1 MPVGATTGD
10 GYVVDA
16 DGELYVWDG
25 SQWNSVGAIQGPA
38 GPTGPTGPTGADSTV
53 TGPTGPAG
61 SDGPTGPT
69 GPTGPEGAG
78 SNVSVSATAPGT
90 PSEGDLWW
98 DSDNGNMYVYYDDGT
113 SQQWVA
119 ANGPQVFVG
128 EASPDGYQ
136 GQLWFDSATGK
147 TFIYYDDGTTAQWVS
162 AIGGSIAGSV
172 LQVVST
178 TITNTFSASVAAGG
192 SSAITGFSANITP
205 RSTSS
210 KILVMVSVSLAQETT
225 FHPALTIKRDSTAI
239 LLGDAEGSRTRVSA
253 SASSNSNS
261 KVETV
266 SQQFLDSPSTT
277 SSVTYSA
284 EATNLSAS
292 TRTLYVNRG
301 IDNTDSA
308 GIPRGA
314 STITL
319 IEVAG

>member
-1 MPVGATTGD
+1 V
-10 GYVVDA
+10 
-16 DGELYVWDG
+16 
-25 SQWNSVGAIQGPA
+25 
-38 GPTGPTGPTGADSTV
+38 V

-61 SDGPTGPT
+61 DEGPTGPT
-69 GPTGPEGAG
+69 GATGPEGAG
-78 SNVSVSATAPGT
+78 SNVSVSATAPGS

-178 TITNTFSASVAAGG
+178 TKTDPFTTPSATFVDVTGLSA
-192 SSAITGFSANITP
+192 TITP

-210 KILVMVSVSLAQETT
+210 KILVIAQVHIQNDSGSGFWAMNLVRNSTNLAQG
-225 FHPALTIKRDSTAI
+225 AGGAVNNQTAW
-239 LLGDAEGSRTRVSA
+239 
-253 SASSNSNS
+253 
-261 KVETV
+261 
-266 SQQFLDSPSTT
+266 SQGVTSLFQSHVPIVNLDSPSTT
-277 SSVTYSA
+277 SPVTYKIQVNRAAAGNTEVNGTTDS
-284 EATNLSAS
+284 SAS
-292 TRTLYVNRG
+292 
-301 IDNTDSA
+301 S
-308 GIPRGA
+308 
-314 STITL
+314 SITL
-319 IEVAG
+319 LEVAG